1 MFTRKQALSV
11 FFALLMAAA
20 FTGCGGGD
28 GGGNGST
35 TLSLNDLD
43 GASDVPVDKAFSYA
57 FGGQPV
63 NSSTVTAATFFIVK
77 NEWVTSVL
85 RAAYSASDCDV
96 AEALPASVNCT
107 SMTEC
112 VLDPAEDLEPLMSY
126 TACLTPDIDY
136 MSGASFAG
144 FMATFMTAP
153 KLRNVRV
160 IPGSTSTDLI
170 ASWDALSGATSYNI
184 YWGTAPG
191 VTKTT
196 GTKIEGAT
204 SPYTQDGL
212 TTGTPY
218 YYIVAAVF
226 PLGEGPVSSEVVAY
240 PQIDPVGTLDSTFN
254 GTGYVQFTAVK
265 TFEAGGVEIDSEGRI
280 VVAGSTLDAVTGY
293 DMALWRYNADGTPD
307 TTFGGGDGYV
317 TVHGTAGGNNWDK
330 GFDLAIDSN
339 GRLLVAGE
347 SENAGLK
354 DDMVI
359 WRFNGDGTADTTFG
373 TGGAVLY
380 NRGLGGNCSARSLA
394 VDPDGN
400 IVATGYCAG
409 PVNDDMTLWRYTPDG
424 TLDTT
429 FGTNGVVFYNPA
441 SDKPSEG
448 NNVAI
453 DSNGKIVIVGIAQD
467 ATDTQR
473 LTLWRY
479 YSNGTLD
486 TTFGGTGVVMYT
498 GGDASQ
504 GFGVAVDPD
513 DRIVATGD
521 YSSGAISDAVVTRF
535 TNGGTLDTTFSD
547 DGAAFYSTADTDG
560 AAAVAVDARGRVLI
574 TGISSL
580 GMTTSA
586 MFLAR
591 FTAAGELDTTFG
603 TGGAVTYHD
612 ISIANSEDN
621 GRAIAFDLT
630 GRIIVAGT
638 TSPYGDQRLIIW
650 RYK

>member
-1 MFTRKQALSV
+1 M
-11 FFALLMAAA
+11 
-20 FTGCGGGD
+20 
-28 GGGNGST
+28 
-35 TLSLNDLD
+35 
-43 GASDVPVDKAFSYA
+43 
-57 FGGQPV
+57 
-63 NSSTVTAATFFIVK
+63 
-77 NEWVTSVL
+77 
-85 RAAYSASDCDV
+85 
-96 AEALPASVNCT
+96 
-107 SMTEC
+107 
-112 VLDPAEDLEPLMSY
+112 
-126 TACLTPDIDY
+126 
-136 MSGASFAG
+136 
-144 FMATFMTAP
+144 
-153 KLRNVRV
+153 
-160 IPGSTSTDLI
+160 
-170 ASWDALSGATSYNI
+170 
-184 YWGTAPG
+184 
-191 VTKTT
+191 
-196 GTKIEGAT
+196 
-204 SPYTQDGL
+204 
-212 TTGTPY
+212 
-218 YYIVAAVF
+218 
-226 PLGEGPVSSEVVAY
+226 
-240 PQIDPVGTLDSTFN
+240 
-254 GTGYVQFTAVK
+254 
-265 TFEAGGVEIDSEGRI
+265 
-280 VVAGSTLDAVTGY
+280 
-293 DMALWRYNADGTPD
+293 
-307 TTFGGGDGYV
+307 
-317 TVHGTAGGNNWDK
+317 
-330 GFDLAIDSN
+330 
-339 GRLLVAGE
+339 
-347 SENAGLK
+347 
-354 DDMVI
+354 
-359 WRFNGDGTADTTFG
+359 
-373 TGGAVLY
+373 LY

-504 GFGVAVDPD
+504 GFGAAVDPD

-535 TNGGTLDTTFSD
+535 INGGTLDTTFSD